1 VQFAIDTRRDLQRWL
16 LSGCIVLMAHGGF
29 AGAVY
34 WHNPDDDD
42 DPTAALVV
50 DLAPMP
56 VSPADTLPIPPGPEQ
71 VQAEASPQR
80 PVEKV
85 EEKPE
90 EVKELKEVQQEQPVL
105 PPAVAPEV
113 ALAALPPEVQRETPK
128 AAEQQMPAPATTAPQ
143 APKVQEAARPAAP
156 TQGQVNISNSNAVP
170 TWKRQVVGL
179 LERNKR
185 YPSTAQARGERGIVQ
200 LSFSLDGQGRVTAS
214 RIAKSSGSSALD
226 EATLDLVRRAQP
238 FPPPPAEMGSG
249 QVNLTVPIRYSIQ

>member
-1 VQFAIDTRRDLQRWL
+1 VQFATDTRRDLQRWL

-29 AGAVY
+29 AAGAIY
-34 WHNPDDDD
+34 WHDPDDDD

-56 VSPADTLPIPPGPEQ
+56 VSPDTLPMPPGPEQ

-85 EEKPE
+85 EEKPD
-90 EVKELKEVQQEQPVL
+90 EVKEAKEVREEQPVL

-143 APKVQEAARPAAP
+143 APKVQEANVAAAP
-156 TQGQVNISNSNAVP
+156 NQGREHISNSNAVP
-170 TWKRQVVGL
+170 NYDRQVSAL
-179 LERNKR
+179 IERNKR
-185 YPSTAQARGERGIVQ
+185 YPQAARNERGIVQ
-200 LSFSLDGQGRVTAS
+200 LSFSLDRQGHVTSS
-214 RIAKSSGSSALD
+214 RIAKSSGSAALD
-226 EATLDLVRRAQP
+226 EAALELLRRVGT
-238 FPPPPAEMGSG
+238 FPPPPPEKAGA
-249 QVNLTVPIRYSIQ
+249 QLNFTVPIRYSIQ